1 MSTYHRDAWGDL
13 IAGLLD
19 KRGKQL
25 ANGGVPVLVQCE
37 PGAREILRQFHNES
51 IGLRN
56 GEFRDIE
63 GQLGRWRENACRIG
77 LGLCIADDPAA
88 SVLTE
93 QQAARAVKLARWAQ
107 CSALQVMHTGRME
120 RRTIRANKLRDLA
133 VAYGGE
139 ATFRNLEKSH
149 GFRPEEVERLAREF
163 PEVLRLETKQN
174 PKGGPS
180 SRVLKAARADFR

>member
-1 MSTYHRDAWGDL
+1 
-13 IAGLLD
+13 
-19 KRGKQL
+19 
-25 ANGGVPVLVQCE
+25 
-37 PGAREILRQFHNES
+37 
-51 IGLRN
+51 
-56 GEFRDIE
+56 
-63 GQLGRWRENACRIG
+63 
-77 LGLCIADDPAA
+77 
-88 SVLTE
+88 
-93 QQAARAVKLARWAQ
+93 
-107 CSALQVMHTGRME
+107 ME

-174 PKGGPS
+174 PQGGPS